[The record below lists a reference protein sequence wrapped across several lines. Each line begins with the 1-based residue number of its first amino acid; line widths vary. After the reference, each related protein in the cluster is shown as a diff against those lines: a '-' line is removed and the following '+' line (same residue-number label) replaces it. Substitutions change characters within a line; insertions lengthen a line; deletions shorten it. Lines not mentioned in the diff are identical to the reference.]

1 MKNIALMVC
10 LSTAVMIAGCAMPA
24 QQGPNQG
31 RMQKRSAMGMMAAPS
46 QNQPP
51 DAPPQEQQPQ
61 K

>member
-1 MKNIALMVC
+1 MKSLAFVIC
-10 LSTAVMIAGCAMPA
+10 LSAMIAGCAMPA

-31 RMQKRSAMGMMAAPS
+31 RMQKRSAMGVMEAPS